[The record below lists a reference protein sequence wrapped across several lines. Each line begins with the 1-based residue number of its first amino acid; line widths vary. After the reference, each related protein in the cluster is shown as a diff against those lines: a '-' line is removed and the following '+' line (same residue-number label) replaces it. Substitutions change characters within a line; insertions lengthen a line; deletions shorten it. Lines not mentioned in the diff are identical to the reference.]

1 MATRLWSEQDSSTPD
16 LETVENTVVQQAP
29 WPHLLYLLYQS
40 QPTSMSS
47 AHGVP
52 NSKEKGGTRVC
63 LRSAAKNDSK
73 DVIQY
78 ISEVKVHLNIQKQWW
93 LFVSTVIMQITAVG
107 GTEQNVFSK
116 CFK

>member
-1 MATRLWSEQDSSTPD
+1 MATPTLSAVPESANFNEQCTRC
-16 LETVENTVVQQAP
+16 TQQ
-29 WPHLLYLLYQS
+29 QRE
-40 QPTSMSS
+40 
-47 AHGVP
+47 GG
-52 NSKEKGGTRVC
+52 EGGTRVC

-73 DVIQY
+73 DVIQD

-93 LFVSTVIMQITAVG
+93 LFASTVIMQITAVG